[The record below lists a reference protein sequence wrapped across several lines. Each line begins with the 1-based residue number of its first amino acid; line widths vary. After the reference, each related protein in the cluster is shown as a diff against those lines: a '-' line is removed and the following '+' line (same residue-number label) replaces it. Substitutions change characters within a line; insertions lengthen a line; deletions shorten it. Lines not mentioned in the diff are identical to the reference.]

1 MPEIINLLKCFSC
14 THGLDSVALVLV
26 LVQHVRVI
34 VCMCVCVREGEG
46 VGCAWVCLTFNILT
60 SYFKNVKLC
69 KHVALAV
76 CLPPP
81 PFPACPAPAAVR
93 VTRVTI
99 HLSPGPDDSAFRML
113 VPLTTSLSKCQR
125 SGKKNNNK
133 SLHTQTHTYRDTDI
147 TYVYVYFAEHFAGNS
162 TTLARPLTWAA
173 NASA

>member
-1 MPEIINLLKCFSC
+1 MRVLNSHYDTVIYIYIKLINVCRGGKNESVQPNMPEIINLLKCFSC
-14 THGLDSVALVLV
+14 TLGLDSVALVLV

-81 PFPACPAPAAVR
+81 PFPACPALLLFVSR
-93 VTRVTI
+93 VSRSTFRPVLMI
-99 HLSPGPDDSAFRML
+99 LPSACLS
-113 VPLTTSLSKCQR
+113 
-125 SGKKNNNK
+125 
-133 SLHTQTHTYRDTDI
+133 H
-147 TYVYVYFAEHFAGNS
+147 
-162 TTLARPLTWAA
+162 
-173 NASA
+173 